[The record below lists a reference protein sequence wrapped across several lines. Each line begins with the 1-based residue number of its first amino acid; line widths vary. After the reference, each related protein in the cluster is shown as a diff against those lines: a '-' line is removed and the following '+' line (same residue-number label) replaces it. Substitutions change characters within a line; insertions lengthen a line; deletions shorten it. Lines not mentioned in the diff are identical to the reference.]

1 VRNLR
6 VAVDIG
12 GTFTDLV
19 AYDEETHELTTVKTP
34 STPPEF
40 IDGVMNALAKAG
52 IQPGE
57 IRTFKHGST
66 IATNAI
72 IERRG
77 AKTGLVTTKG
87 MRDVLGAGRANR
99 PDLFNSNWD
108 PSPPLVQRRNV
119 LTVEERVD
127 YEGSVLTAL
136 DEDGV
141 REAARKFRKRGIE
154 SVAVAYLNSFMA
166 GDHELRTKEILQE
179 ELGGEVRVCTSAE
192 ILPEIREFERTSTTA
207 ANAYLMPVIERYL
220 ERLVEA
226 LRDWGYDGQVLVT
239 HSGGGVM
246 SAESASRVPARICH
260 SGPAGGVVGGALIG
274 GSAGHESVITFD
286 MGGTSADLSL
296 AHEGRPSIASE
307 WRVDWNIPILFPA
320 VDLVAIGAGGGTIAW
335 VDAGGSLRVGPRSA
349 GADPGP
355 ACLDKGND
363 EPTITDAHL
372 YLGRLDPKTY
382 LGGDLDIHP
391 ELAEQAI
398 SGLAEQLG
406 LSEAETASGMLR
418 IANASMTSATHLIS
432 VERGWDPREFALV
445 AGGGAGPLHA
455 VAIAQDLGI
464 PTVIVPPTP
473 GVTSALGILQVDLRH
488 DLLRSVLKQAHQI
501 EPDEL
506 VAVFADLETEA
517 RNVLEREQAGGEQRV
532 ELSLDVRYYGQT
544 PYMSIVL
551 DEVPRDRAAI
561 EAIVERYGQEYEREF
576 GYRFD
581 ADLATVEFVNARA
594 AAIGVTA
601 DAELRRSARSNG
613 RPEPRETRSV
623 YFEESGGFVDTPIY
637 ERSGLASQ
645 TSISGPAIIE
655 QSDTTVLVPPGTT
668 LEVDQFL
675 NILIDVGSG
684 GGAAGRAADAQPAAQ
699 GA

>member
-1 VRNLR
+1 
-6 VAVDIG
+6 
-12 GTFTDLV
+12 
-19 AYDEETHELTTVKTP
+19 
-34 STPPEF
+34 
-40 IDGVMNALAKAG
+40 
-52 IQPGE
+52 
-57 IRTFKHGST
+57 
-66 IATNAI
+66 
-72 IERRG
+72 
-77 AKTGLVTTKG
+77 
-87 MRDVLGAGRANR
+87 
-99 PDLFNSNWD
+99 
-108 PSPPLVQRRNV
+108 
-119 LTVEERVD
+119 
-127 YEGSVLTAL
+127 
-136 DEDGV
+136 
-141 REAARKFRKRGIE
+141 
-154 SVAVAYLNSFMA
+154 
-166 GDHELRTKEILQE
+166 
-179 ELGGEVRVCTSAE
+179 
-192 ILPEIREFERTSTTA
+192 
-207 ANAYLMPVIERYL
+207 
-220 ERLVEA
+220 
-226 LRDWGYDGQVLVT
+226 
-239 HSGGGVM
+239 M

-260 SGPAGGVVGGALIG
+260 SGPAGGVVGGALVG
-274 GSAGHESVITFD
+274 RSAGIESVITFD

-296 AHEGRPSIASE
+296 VHEGRPSIASE

-335 VDAGGSLRVGPRSA
+335 VDAGGSLRVGPQSA

-382 LGGDLDIHP
+382 LGGDLDIYP

-398 SGLAEQLG
+398 SRLAEQLG
-406 LSEAETASGMLR
+406 LSEAEAASGILR

-506 VAVFADLETEA
+506 VPVFADLETEA
-517 RNVLEREQAGGEQRV
+517 HNVLEREQAGGEQRI

-544 PYMSIVL
+544 PYMNIVL

-561 EAIVERYGQEYEREF
+561 DAIVQRYGQEYEREF

-581 ADLATVEFVNARA
+581 ADLANVEFVNARA

-601 DAELRRSARSNG
+601 DAELRRSAQSNG

-645 TSISGPAIIE
+645 TNISGPAIIE

-675 NILIDVGSG
+675 NILVDVGSA
-684 GGAAGRAADAQPAAQ
+684 GGAAGRAAAAQPAAQ